1 MAHRS
6 GEQSLQSLASRARV
20 SLTVVAT
27 FDLFDGGRV
36 TLRSW
41 THHISRCPD
50 TSLLYRVSDGS
61 LRYRGMISCR
71 KRRPY
76 LMVGHKAQG
85 ARLGEQSDE
94 DDVILCVCK
103 IQMLFIL

>member
-1 MAHRS
+1 M
-6 GEQSLQSLASRARV
+6 
-20 SLTVVAT
+20 VVAT
-27 FDLFDGGRV
+27 FDLLDGDRV

-71 KRRPY
+71 KRWPY
-76 LMVGHKAQG
+76 LYGGPQNARP
-85 ARLGEQSDE
+85 RLGGHDTVQSR
-94 DDVILCVCK
+94 I
-103 IQMLFIL
+103 M